1 MVNTLKLLMVG
12 CEEKGRPL
20 ANLCR
25 LNHEVKK
32 LPGSQAEGF
41 TDLLREYA
49 KWCDLL
55 FVGSA
60 KGQACIIAD
69 EIWHLLRG
77 KPIVSLTEGLSIRE
91 LRDLYPLSKV
101 SRCYVYPDLP
111 TDSALFLL
119 SLDHSF
125 SIIESTMLKDLL
137 KSLGDSLLVKEELL
151 ESLHSSIQNA
161 QSVISEIL
169 HILVESSDQDR
180 SLFSYALSWVLYGTG
195 LAAVKGEEVSLR
207 SSHSPNGI
215 REELTRLFRDFLRAS
230 HM

>member
-1 MVNTLKLLMVG
+1 MKLLMVG
-12 CEEKGRPL
+12 CEERGRPL

-32 LPGSQAEGF
+32 LSSSHAEGSA
-41 TDLLREYA
+41 DLLRESA

-60 KGQACIIAD
+60 KGQAYIIAD

-111 TDSALFLL
+111 TDVALFLL
-119 SLDHSF
+119 CLDHSF
-125 SIIESTMLKDLL
+125 SITESTMLKDLL
-137 KSLGDSLLVKEELL
+137 QSLGDSLLVKEELL
-151 ESLHSSIQNA
+151 ESLHSSIKNA
-161 QSVISEIL
+161 QSIVSEIF
-169 HILVESSDQDR
+169 HILVESSDQDH

-195 LAAVKGEEVSLR
+195 LAAVKGEEISLQ
-207 SSHSPNGI
+207 SSHLPKEIKG
-215 REELTRLFRDFLRAS
+215 ELTRLFRDFLRAS
-230 HM
+230 RM